1 LKGASVG
8 RENVKAALRNHP
20 KVFFH
25 GRNAWPPPPPGSALD
40 RRGQARLPVDLSAGI
55 LRGATIFR
63 TRGYAGLPDH
73 LKLQIEH
80 ERRTQVTDL
89 WVDDDTVLEHL
100 RDFLNQHKG
109 LSLDQLGKLDIDL

>member
-1 LKGASVG
+1 
-8 RENVKAALRNHP
+8 VKAALRNHP

-25 GRNAWPPPPPGSALD
+25 GQNAWPPPPPGSAFD
-40 RRGQARLPVDLSAGI
+40 PRRPAPLSVDLSAGI
-55 LRGATIFR
+55 FRTATIFR
-63 TRGYAGLPDH
+63 TRGYGGLPDH

-80 ERRTQVTDL
+80 ERRIQVTDL
-89 WVDDDTVLEHL
+89 WVDDDTVLERL